1 MPADSM
7 PPYLSSVSTTSH
19 IQPYIYMGKCTIL
32 DTTKMFN
39 WGIHCSMSAIIVI
52 FVKMLC
58 VTNANMKMDS
68 FNFSIVI
75 LIIILTSVMDFM
87 QLA

>member
-1 MPADSM
+1 
-7 PPYLSSVSTTSH
+7 
-19 IQPYIYMGKCTIL
+19 
-32 DTTKMFN
+32 
-39 WGIHCSMSAIIVI
+39 MSAIIVI

-58 VTNANMKMDS
+58 VTNVNMKMVS

-75 LIIILTSVMDFM
+75 KLIIILTSVMDFM

>member
-7 PPYLSSVSTTSH
+7 PPYLSSLPTTSH
-19 IQPYIYMGKCTIL
+19 IPPYIYMGKCTIL
-32 DTTKMFN
+32 GTIKMFN
-39 WGIHCSMSAIIVI
+39 CLIHCNMSAIIVF

-58 VTNANMKMDS
+58 VTNVNMKMVS

-75 LIIILTSVMDFM
+75 LIIILTSVMYFM

>member
-1 MPADSM
+1 
-7 PPYLSSVSTTSH
+7 
-19 IQPYIYMGKCTIL
+19 
-32 DTTKMFN
+32 
-39 WGIHCSMSAIIVI
+39 MSAIIVI

-58 VTNANMKMDS
+58 VTNVNMKMDF

-75 LIIILTSVMDFM
+75 LIIILTSVMYFM